1 MIYAKRPRHLATYAL
16 ALTLAVFATA
26 CDSNDPDPMPPGI
39 SGNVLQ
45 VEGARG
51 TVVDISI
58 NLTAEAGIQSLTL
71 SVDGGAAQTLTVNVG
86 ATQQAFTHSFEIPAA
101 SVLGTT
107 FSLVFTLTDQ
117 DGATS
122 MTTAMVTTGKV
133 IDTPATYEFTRNGQS
148 SVSFGGQNDRLDMV
162 EEMKAVLRDGDR
174 GEIIS
179 EQVLLDMFENT
190 GDNGGGNFSFTSDR
204 QLKNKVFAPDL
215 DDRLFEDLFARA
227 AAASVVGNGGGKAAN
242 GTAGLIERENSG
254 STILVDENG
263 REFTQFIEKGLMGSV
278 MYNQVFNLY
287 LTDARTGDD
296 VENVA
301 LADGKNYT
309 NMEHGWDEAFGYWN
323 PPLDFTSPWP
333 SERGSEDRFWSH
345 YSNVVDNVN
354 NGQLGTNTILM
365 TAYREG
371 RAAIVNNDL
380 ATKNTQR
387 DILYEYLELVAAATA
402 VHYINDTLAALDE
415 GETGEAFHV
424 LSEAW
429 AFTNALRYSPRRT
442 LSLADIEQIMETDFG
457 ANGNFWN
464 VTPAGLNAAK
474 ATLVNAYPKLAPVQD
489 DL

>member
-1 MIYAKRPRHLATYAL
+1 MIYMKRLPHVATYAFVI
-16 ALTLAVFATA
+16 ALAVFATA
-26 CDSNDPDPMPPGI
+26 CDSNNPDLDPPGI
-39 SGNVLQ
+39 NGAMLQ
-45 VEGARG
+45 VEGGRG
-51 TVVDISI
+51 TEVTISL

-71 SVDGGAAQTLTVNVG
+71 SVDGGAPQTLSVNVG
-86 ATQQAFTHSFEIPAA
+86 ANQQSFDHPFQIPAEA
-101 SVLGTT
+101 TLGTT

-117 DGATS
+117 DGVTS
-122 MTTAMVTTGKV
+122 MITAMVTTGKV
-133 IDTPATYEFTRNGQS
+133 IDTPATYEFTRNGQT
-148 SVSFGGQNDRLDMV
+148 SVFYGGQNDRLDMV

-174 GEIIS
+174 GNVIS
-179 EQVLLDMFENT
+179 EQVLLAMFENT

-227 AAASVVGNGGGKAAN
+227 AAASVVGNGGGMASN
-242 GTAGLIERENSG
+242 GTAGLIVRENSG
-254 STILVDENG
+254 NTVLVDENG

-278 MYNQVFNLY
+278 MYNQIFNLY
-287 LTDARTGDD
+287 LTDERTGDD

-345 YSNVVDNVN
+345 YSNTVDNVN
-354 NGQLGTNTILM
+354 NGQLGTNAILM

-380 ATKNTQR
+380 ATKNAQR
-387 DILYEYLELVAAATA
+387 DILLEHLELVAAATA
-402 VHYINDTLAALDE
+402 VHYINDTLGALDE
-415 GETGEAFHV
+415 GKTGEAFHV

-429 AFTNALRYSPRRT
+429 AFTNALRYIPQRT
-442 LSLADIEQIMETDFG
+442 LSLADLEQIMETDFG
-457 ANGNFWN
+457 ADGNFWN
-464 VTPAGLNAAK
+464 VTPAGLNNAK